1 MQMKDKIKELDPN
14 NLPEHVAIIPD
25 GNGRWAKKQ
34 DLERTKGHKK
44 GAEAAEEL
52 IKFAA
57 KELRINYLTFFAFST
72 ENWSRPQEEV
82 NFLMELLES
91 FLKNNNSKLMENDI
105 KFRVIGDLQKVPQ
118 SIKEVINRVV
128 KKTSDN
134 SSLQLNMA
142 LNYGGRKEILEA
154 VNKLISLARSGKL
167 KSEEIGEKTFESYL
181 YTSETP
187 DPDLLIRTSGEKRLS
202 NFLLWQLAYT
212 EIWTTE
218 TLWPDFSPGEF
229 LNALLDYKDRE
240 RRYGKIEKGKDP

>member
-1 MQMKDKIKELDPN
+1 MQMKEKIKELDTN
-14 NLPEHVAIIPD
+14 NSPEHVAIIPD
-25 GNGRWAKKQ
+25 GNGRWAKRQ
-34 DLERTKGHKK
+34 DLERTEGHKK
-44 GAEAAEEL
+44 GAEAAEKL

-57 KELRINYLTFFAFST
+57 NELRINNLTFFAFST

-91 FLKNNNSKLMENDI
+91 FLENNNSKLMENDI
-105 KFRVIGDLQKVPQ
+105 KFCVIGDLQKVPQ
-118 SIKEVINRVV
+118 SIKEVIDRVV

-142 LNYGGRKEILEA
+142 LNYGGRQEILEA
-154 VNKLISLARSGKL
+154 VNELISLARSGKL
-167 KSEEIGEKTFESYL
+167 KSEEIEEETFESYL
-181 YTSETP
+181 YTSETS

-229 LNALLDYKDRE
+229 LDALLDYKNRE